1 LTVHE
6 QIPVN
11 GRSPAGDERCSQ
23 PADVQS
29 DDGAASG
36 GDVTRT
42 HLPLQLA
49 AQIGRE
55 LQARWRAVRNDHRRF
70 ADLAVDV
77 LEEFSPAE
85 QLTAEDFV
93 RGLFTDDV
101 LTIQTD
107 PESKFGDA
115 SITLFR
121 GREFHIAVLFWLDSR
136 TSVHQHG
143 FSGAFQ
149 VLAGSSIHA
158 RYNFEQTRYLD
169 DHVHLGRMTLEDLEV
184 LERGDVRPI
193 LPGDEYVHALWHLER
208 PSVSFIVRENMRSTA
223 QPQYGYLPP
232 CVEYDPFFIDHAT
245 TARLQMLHVL
255 HRLKA
260 PPLGEMVEAVGHEG
274 APLPIVRVAQWAQY
288 VPAEFGQRLV
298 EAVRKGDPGY
308 ADALDSALEEL
319 EREGRISL
327 VRDRVRDADQRLLL
341 GLLLHCPDR
350 DQILRHVARLRPSAD
365 PAEQISGWIASIT
378 VATHGIELSPAGR
391 AALTAMLGSD
401 AAGAARND
409 DQQLPPDDARILR
422 YITRRSQ
429 VFAPLFPASQDLS
442 LMPPILSASPSR
454 VAPATSGPAISTAT
468 SPQAF
473 SVAEILSPSEHAELL
488 EWARDRIDDFVAEAV
503 VRPAA
508 DGSEGFTTTNF
519 AALDELGEWRD
530 RLSSRI
536 QARFAESSAS
546 ARGSV
551 DARLITWHGGESVEL
566 GGEPDGGTGYVIAL
580 DDALDGNAASRRFAV
595 VGHVAPE

>member
-1 LTVHE
+1 MTVHE

-11 GRSPAGDERCSQ
+11 GRSAAGDERCSE

-29 DDGAASG
+29 EDGAASG

-42 HLPLQLA
+42 DLPLQLA
-49 AQIGRE
+49 EQIGRE

-70 ADLAVDV
+70 ADLAVAV
-77 LEEFSPAE
+77 LEEFSPADR
-85 QLTAEDFV
+85 LTAEDFV

-169 DHVHLGRMTLEDLEV
+169 DHVHLGRMELKDLEV
-184 LERGDVRPI
+184 LDRGDVRPI

-208 PSVSFIVRENMRSTA
+208 PSVSFIVRENIRSTA
-223 QPQYGYLPP
+223 QPQYAYLPP
-232 CVEYDPFFIDHAT
+232 CVEYDPFFIDHT
-245 TARLQMLHVL
+245 TTTRVQMLHVL
-255 HRLKA
+255 RRSKA
-260 PPLGEMVEAVGHEG
+260 PLLGEMVEAVGHEG
-274 APLPIVRVAQWAQY
+274 APLPIVRVAQWAQH

-308 ADALDSALEEL
+308 ADALDSGLEEL
-319 EREGRISL
+319 EREGRISR
-327 VRDRVRDADQRLLL
+327 VRDRVSDADQRLLL

-350 DQILRHVARLRPSAD
+350 DQILRHVARLRPAAD

-378 VATHGIELSPAGR
+378 VATHSVELSPSGR
-391 AALTAMLGSD
+391 AALAAMLGPNV
-401 AAGAARND
+401 AGAGRND
-409 DQQLPPDDARILR
+409 DQQLPTDDARILR
-422 YITRRSQ
+422 YITRRSR

-454 VAPATSGPAISTAT
+454 VAPATSGPAVPTAT

-473 SVAEILSPSEHAELL
+473 AVAEILSPSEHAELL
-488 EWARDRIDDFVAEAV
+488 QWARDRIDDFVAEAV

-508 DGSEGFTTTNF
+508 DGADRFTTTNF
-519 AALDELGEWRD
+519 ATLDELGEWRD

-536 QARFAESSAS
+536 QSRFAESSPS
-546 ARGSV
+546 TRGSV
-551 DARLITWHGGESVEL
+551 DARLITWQGGESLEV
-566 GGEPDGGTGYVIAL
+566 GGSPGGGPGYVIVL
-580 DDALDGNAASRRFAV
+580 DDAGDASAAARRFAV
-595 VGHVAPE
+595 VGHVEPE